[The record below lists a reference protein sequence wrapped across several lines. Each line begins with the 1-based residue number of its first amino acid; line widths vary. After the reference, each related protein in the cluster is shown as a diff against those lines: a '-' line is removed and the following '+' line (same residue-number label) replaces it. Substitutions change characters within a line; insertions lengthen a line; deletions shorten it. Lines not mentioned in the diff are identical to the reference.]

1 MRHNSVAFRASSFRR
16 NPLAR
21 VWHGLRFA
29 YYALL
34 LLLWLWLLLL
44 VVLLYCPTFFGGS
57 GGLLPTRANDAT
69 QLVLTFEGY
78 LSTHMRTLAHL
89 ANMRLCKHV
98 DVQIGMVKCKLP
110 IQKKLDWEALAP
122 RSVDVATAPH
132 SGEHTQPN
140 RGACLR
146 T

>member
-44 VVLLYCPTFFGGS
+44 VVLLYCPTFLGGS

-78 LSTHMRTLAHL
+78 LSRTCAHL
-89 ANMRLCKHV
+89 L
-98 DVQIGMVKCKLP
+98 I
-110 IQKKLDWEALAP
+110 
-122 RSVDVATAPH
+122 
-132 SGEHTQPN
+132 
-140 RGACLR
+140 
-146 T
+146 